1 MCGIVGYV
9 GRKAV
14 TPILLDGLAKLEYR
28 GYDSAGVA
36 VWNGS
41 EIEVEK
47 AKGRLRVLVEKTN
60 NGETPKGTVGIG
72 HTRWSTHGKPSDI
85 NSHPQTSG
93 TGKTAV
99 VHNGIIENYLE
110 LKEYLSSQG
119 VEFVSETD
127 TEVVAHLFEHYY
139 SGDLLAAAERV
150 ASVLEGSYALGILVA
165 DHPDTLV
172 AMRRDSPLIIGLGE
186 GENFIASD
194 VTAILEHTRSVY
206 YIEDKEIALIT
217 ENSVEVYDQYAR
229 KLEKEVSHIDWD
241 VAAAEKGGY
250 EHFMLKEI
258 MEQPTAVQATVSP
271 RIKNGRVELDI
282 PLTDEDIKK
291 FNKIFIAA
299 CGSAYYVGCAAS
311 RMLEQLLRIPTTVQL
326 ASEFRYQS
334 PLVDDRTLVIIISQ
348 SGETADSRA
357 ALREAKRLGA
367 KTLAVVNVVGSSI
380 AKEADMSL
388 YTWAGPEI
396 AVATT
401 KAYSTQLAALYLLG
415 IRMAEA
421 RGTVDELR
429 YKELVAAVE
438 ALPALIG
445 ETLGLIEQTQQL
457 ASRWFSAEHVFF
469 IGRGID
475 YAVSLEGALKLKE
488 ISYTMSEAYAAGE
501 LKHGPIS
508 LIVDGTPVIAVISEN
523 RLFEKTLSNIKEVSA
538 RGASVA
544 AIVNQSARDLSAE
557 GVTTLVIPD
566 CEPLFSASLSVIP
579 LQLLSYYIASL
590 KGCDIDKPR
599 NLAKSVTVE

>member
-9 GRKAV
+9 GRKAA
-14 TPILLDGLAKLEYR
+14 TPILLEGLKKLEYR

-36 VWNGS
+36 VWNG
-41 EIEVEK
+41 EKIEVEK
-47 AKGRLRVLVEKTN
+47 AKGRLRVLVEKTD
-60 NGETPKGTVGIG
+60 NGAFPVGSAGIG

-93 TGKTAV
+93 TGRTAV
-99 VHNGIIENYLE
+99 VHNGIIENYME
-110 LKEYLSSQG
+110 LKEYLASQG
-119 VEFVSETD
+119 VTFVSETD

-139 SGDLLAAAERV
+139 KGDLLEAAERV

-172 AMRRDSPLIIGLGE
+172 AMRHDSPLIIGLGE
-186 GENFIASD
+186 DENFIASD

-206 YIEDKEIALIT
+206 YIEDKEIAILT
-217 ENSVEVYDQYAR
+217 GASVEVYDQHSR
-229 KLEKEVSHIDWD
+229 RVKKTPSHIDWD
-241 VAAAEKGGY
+241 VQAAEKGGY

-258 MEQPTAVQATVSP
+258 MEQPAAVQATISP
-271 RIKNGRVELDI
+271 RIKNGRVELEI
-282 PLTDEDIKK
+282 PLSDEDIRS
-291 FNKIFIAA
+291 FDRIYIAA
-299 CGSAYYVGCAAS
+299 CGSAYYVGCAAA
-311 RMLEQLLRIPTTVQL
+311 RVLETLLHIPVLTQL

-334 PLVDDRTLVIIISQ
+334 PLVDERTLVIIISQ

-367 KTLAVVNVVGSSI
+367 RTLAIVNVVGSAI

-421 RGTVDELR
+421 RGTVTPER
-429 YKELVAAVE
+429 YGELVAAVE
-438 ALPALIG
+438 ALPGLI
-445 ETLGLIEQTQQL
+445 EKTLGIKEQTQQL

-508 LIVDGTPVIAVISEN
+508 LIVDGTPVIAVISDN

-544 AIVNQSARDLSAE
+544 AIVCESARDISGE
-557 GVTTLVIPD
+557 GVTPLTIPD
-566 CEPLFSASLSVIP
+566 CEPLFAASLSVIP

>member
-9 GRKAV
+9 GEKAA
-14 TPILLDGLAKLEYR
+14 TPILLEGLKKLEYR

-36 VWNGS
+36 VWNG
-41 EIEVEK
+41 ERIEVEK
-47 AKGRLRVLVEKTN
+47 AKGRLRVLAEKTN
-60 NGETPKGTVGIG
+60 NGAFPVGTAGIG

-93 TGKTAV
+93 TGRTAV
-99 VHNGIIENYLE
+99 VHNGIIENYME
-110 LKEYLSSQG
+110 LKEYLTSQG
-119 VEFVSETD
+119 VKFVSETD

-139 SGDLLAAAERV
+139 KGDLLEAAERV

-172 AMRRDSPLIIGLGE
+172 AMRHDSPLIIGLGE

-194 VTAILEHTRSVY
+194 VTAILERTRSVY
-206 YIEDKEIALIT
+206 YIEDKEIAILT
-217 ENSVEVYDQYAR
+217 GSSVEVYDQHSR
-229 KLEKEVSHIDWD
+229 RVKKTPSHIDWD
-241 VAAAEKGGY
+241 VQAAEKGGY

-258 MEQPTAVQATVSP
+258 MEQPSAVQATISP
-271 RIKNGRVELDI
+271 RIKNGRVELEI
-282 PLTDEDIKK
+282 PLSDEDIRS
-291 FNKIFIAA
+291 FDRIYIAA
-299 CGSAYYVGCAAS
+299 CGSAYYVGCAAA
-311 RMLEQLLRIPTTVQL
+311 RVLETLLHIPVLTQL

-334 PLVDDRTLVIIISQ
+334 PLVDEKTLVIIISQ

-367 KTLAVVNVVGSSI
+367 RTLAVVNVVGSSI

-421 RGTVDELR
+421 RGTVTPER
-429 YKELVAAVE
+429 CRELVAAVE
-438 ALPALIG
+438 ALPGLI
-445 ETLGLIEQTQQL
+445 EKTLGIKEQTQQL

-508 LIVDGTPVIAVISEN
+508 LIVDGTPVIAVISDN

-544 AIVNQSARDLSAE
+544 AIVCESARDISGE
-557 GVTTLVIPD
+557 GVTALTIPE